1 MLQSDTIEE
10 VTQSLPNERHNIFN
24 TLVPFF
30 SLQFLF
36 PVNLLLWG
44 KKKKP
49 KNPFFSCSSLC
60 GITTHPDDQAKNLGV
75 IFDCCLSLIF
85 SLLTGLSDSNS
96 KKHPLFFATIA
107 AVQQPSFLPGTTA
120 VASHLGS
127 LLHVCLICSPHKPSA
142 GATFFKAQVGC
153 HFRTEICP
161 PPLLRSV
168 YLSPLLS
175 PWTCWAC
182 FSLHSF
188 ATAVLLPWNAVLPDP
203 HMAAS
208 FLLFRSQIATSPES
222 PSLPTQ
228 LEVG

>member
-1 MLQSDTIEE
+1 MLQSDTLEE
-10 VTQSLPNERHNIFN
+10 VTQSLPNKRHNIFN
-24 TLVPFF
+24 TLVSFF
-30 SLQFLF
+30 SLHFLF
-36 PVNLLLWG
+36 PINLLLWE
-44 KKKKP
+44 KKKIL
-49 KNPFFSCSSLC
+49 FFPAVVSTESLH
-60 GITTHPDDQAKNLGV
+60 IQDDQAKNVGV

-85 SLLTGLSDSNS
+85 SLLTGLSDSNF

-120 VASHLGS
+120 MTSHPVS
-127 LLHVCLICSPHKPSA
+127 LLRVC
-142 GATFFKAQVGC
+142 
-153 HFRTEICP
+153 
-161 PPLLRSV
+161 LLRSV
-168 YLSPLLS
+168 YPSPLLS

-203 HMAAS
+203 HVAGS

-228 LEVG
+228 PKVA